1 MDSVGKKLW
10 NVLDEIVPVYDIL
23 WDVFHGV
30 LEEEPVLVPKYRS
43 RFSLFKANFVDIVAK
58 SQVICVRWKSV
69 ELLP

>member
-1 MDSVGKKLW
+1 MDVGKKLF

-30 LEEEPVLVPKYRS
+30 LEEEPVFVPKQRS
-43 RFSLFKANFVDIVAK
+43 RLSLFKANFVDIVAK
-58 SQVICVRWKSV
+58 SQVICVRRESV